1 MIRSIRGAMDSAR
14 EGNGEANDRSD
25 YHRLQWQSRTA
36 GRRHKPCAAWR
47 KPHGLLVYVERP
59 RRQAIGAALRDV
71 LKMHSS
77 RRTLQPTR
85 TCDGG
90 GAYRDRGRRTQ
101 PWLTLEAIAV
111 RSLTDL
117 DQAFATA
124 VRGGVQG
131 MLVFTHGFAV
141 LNRGRIME
149 LAAQQRVP
157 ILYGWRDFVDE
168 GGLMSYGPDIA
179 TLVRGAAHYVDR
191 VLRGEKAA
199 DLPVQE
205 PTRLQLAAMGITRV
219 GITITRA
226 A

>member
-1 MIRSIRGAMDSAR
+1 ALLCEMFSKCIRVAAFYNPLEPATEAELTETETGA
-14 EGNGEANDRSD
+14 RS
-25 YHRLQWQSRTA
+25 L
-36 GRRHKPCAAWR
+36 G
-47 KPHGLLVYVERP
+47 V
-59 RRQAIGAALRDV
+59 
-71 LKMHSS
+71 
-77 RRTLQPTR
+77 
-85 TCDGG
+85 
-90 GAYRDRGRRTQ
+90 
-101 PWLTLEAIAV
+101 TLEAIAV

-117 DQAFATA
+117 EQAFATA

-131 MLVFTHGFAV
+131 MVVFTHGFAV
-141 LNRGRIME
+141 LNRRRIME

-205 PTRLQLAAMGITRV
+205 PTRLQLIINLKTARELGLVLPPAVMA
-219 GITITRA
+219 RA
-226 A
+226 DEFIE